1 MSLTGIAAVKQ
12 NFHVDTEAGINKQIN
27 MELTASYVYQAIAF
41 YFDRADVALEGLHK
55 YFKEQSDEEREHAE
69 KLMKYQNLR
78 GGALKLSDIK
88 KPPKENWG
96 SPLEALESALQLER
110 DVNQSLLDLHSIASN
125 HGDAQF
131 CDFIESEYLQEQ
143 VEAIKTITGMITNL
157 KRVGPGLGEYL
168 FSKSLHESK

>member
-41 YFDRADVALEGLHK
+41 YFDRADVALEGFHK

-78 GGALKLSDIK
+78 GGALKLSDVK
-88 KPPKENWG
+88 KPPKEHWG

-110 DVNQSLLDLHSIASN
+110 DVNQSLLDLHSLASN
-125 HGDAQF
+125 HGDAAF
-131 CDFIESEYLQEQ
+131 CDFIEGEYLKEQ
-143 VEAIKTITGMITNL
+143 VEAIKTITEMITNL

-168 FSKSLHESK
+168 FSKNLHG